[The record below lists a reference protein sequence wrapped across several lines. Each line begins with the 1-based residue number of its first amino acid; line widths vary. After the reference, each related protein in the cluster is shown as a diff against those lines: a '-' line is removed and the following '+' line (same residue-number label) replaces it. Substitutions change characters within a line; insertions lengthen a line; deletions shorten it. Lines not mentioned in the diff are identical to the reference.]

1 MQLTGKIFPLPEMLA
16 QKASSLLSW
25 ILPWLLLL
33 PMTQAQAHV
42 KWFAQFDISKPPM
55 PIGDVL
61 TRTFIW
67 FFIWSVVAIY
77 LFFIVDRYVLHKGY
91 LAEQDDAWKIN
102 DHQAIDI
109 MRIAVAIFF
118 FSLAAYSYFGH
129 VTVLLT
135 PELTTFNRIVPF
147 VHLGIGVCA
156 LMHRTVPLV
165 GAGILGLFV
174 MSVAQYGAYHM
185 TDYLIFIGMGYFFL
199 VCTVRRWRWR
209 KTGFVVLYKSTGVTL
224 MWAAIEKF
232 AYPEWTYPML
242 NDNPGMLMGMSPYVY
257 MVLAGFIEFNVSFLM
272 ILSASVLARK
282 IAIGLQAVFIL
293 AIFKF
298 GMIDALGHFMVITI
312 LAILF
317 MRGPTKRVRHAMVLK
332 DKAIWVDAGLMT
344 GFFLFSFV
352 MVFLWYYGFHFYY
365 YGM

>member
-1 MQLTGKIFPLPEMLA
+1 MQVTERGKLAAICALP
-16 QKASSLLSW
+16 
-25 ILPWLLLL
+25 LLLMPL
-33 PMTQAQAHV
+33 TRAEAHV
-42 KWFAQFDISKPPM
+42 KWFAQYDISKPPM

-61 TRTFIW
+61 TKTFIW
-67 FFIWSVVAIY
+67 FFIWSIVAIY
-77 LFFIVDRYVLHKGY
+77 LFFLVDRFVLRKGY
-91 LAEQDDAWKIN
+91 LAEQDSNWKIN

-118 FSLAAYSYFGH
+118 AGLAAYSYFGH
-129 VTVLLT
+129 VTMLLT
-135 PELTTFNRIVPF
+135 PDLTTFNRIVP
-147 VHLGIGVCA
+147 LLQIGIAVSA
-156 LMHRTVPLV
+156 LFHRTVPLV
-165 GAGILGLFV
+165 GAGILALFV
-174 MSVAQYGAYHM
+174 MSVGQYGAYHM
-185 TDYLIFIGMGYFFL
+185 TDYMIFIGMGYFFL

-242 NDNPGMLMGMSPYVY
+242 NDNPDLLMGLSPYVY
-257 MVLAGFIEFNVSFLM
+257 MILAGFIEFNIAFLM

-298 GMIDALGHFMVITI
+298 GLIDALGHFMIITI

-317 MRGPTKRVRHAMVLK
+317 MRGPTKRIRNTMVLA

-344 GFFLFSFV
+344 GFYLLSFV
-352 MVFLWYYGFHFYY
+352 LVFLWYYGFHYYY
-365 YGM
+365 YGL